1 MDQPQKLQEAIRLLY
16 DNGWHLAAFRLR
28 RGIWGPAEAAERLR
42 MGIGTREPALASEAE
57 SKALS
62 ILDELSSPV
71 SEPRPATR
79 SIDVTLERA
88 REIMR
93 FVEYWA
99 NERPGE
105 AMILDLGDGDPG
117 PWQSVTH
124 TRERLG
130 GRVRDRIDAVRLVP
144 PVSEEP
150 VYPPRL
156 LPSEEVAAQEI
167 ARLVALLE
175 AHGID
180 PESRPAPPP
189 VSEPGPAPP
198 PIGEFGLTVDE
209 RGALVILL
217 GANDWRRALSLE
229 MSRAL
234 AVCVLTAQDPKPPEG
249 QGIDLANRLR
259 AVVDSQWAPPARLE
273 IAIHVA
279 ADWIETV
286 DPAVAVPAVVKR
298 LSGWPCHPDAG
309 ERSILDQALQI
320 LRGEKT

>member
-62 ILDELSSPV
+62 ILDELSSQI
-71 SEPRPATR
+71 SEPKPATR

-130 GRVRDRIDAVRLVP
+130 GRVRDRIDAVRL
-144 PVSEEP
+144 
-150 VYPPRL
+150 
-156 LPSEEVAAQEI
+156 A
-167 ARLVALLE
+167 
-175 AHGID
+175 
-180 PESRPAPPP
+180 PP
-189 VSEPGPAPP
+189 VSEPK
-198 PIGEFGLTVDE
+198 ID
-209 RGALVILL
+209 
-217 GANDWRRALSLE
+217 
-229 MSRAL
+229 
-234 AVCVLTAQDPKPPEG
+234 PPEG
-249 QGIDLANRLR
+249 QGEALPAIPDAAWDLLAFARDLPDSTRASLPIILRIAAEALR
-259 AVVDSQWAPPARLE
+259 AGASLPVIRAHVTALRE
-273 IAIHVA
+273 IA
-279 ADWIETV
+279 
-286 DPAVAVPAVVKR
+286 
-298 LSGWPCHPDAG
+298 HPDTG

-320 LRGEKT
+320 LRGET